1 MNLFRIALLA
11 FTAFTCMQ
19 SAKGQTPDAAPAR
32 VPQAS
37 VSVKGNKISYLWA
50 YRGLQ
55 AGLDVFDRKRDELA
69 SGASLRFVI
78 QDYKKA
84 GMPPGAVVKVVGE
97 DAALTLPVDEDG
109 GFVLKRSPTAFAD
122 DADVVL
128 VAGTDA
134 PPQRERGDFFTYPE
148 PQVRSPN
155 LPFGTWRMGD
165 LRLACHM
172 NLAMF
177 KKTSSL
183 LMSMAV
189 RIYTIGKDFCSSSS
203 DPEVRGNI
211 GFTAPAPFD
220 SATLIDGE
228 RRKVIGRGKKR
239 HTLQVPISENWSND
253 TLIVFQ
259 FSGNDATS
267 SPHEQAGEAAPIP

>member
-1 MNLFRIALLA
+1 MNLSRIAPLA
-11 FTAFTCMQ
+11 FTAFTCVQ
-19 SAKGQTPDAAPAR
+19 SAQGQTPDAAPA
-32 VPQAS
+32 S
-37 VSVKGNKISYLWA
+37 VTVKGNKISYLWA
-50 YRGLQ
+50 YRGLE

-69 SGASLRFVI
+69 PGASLRFVI

-84 GMPPGAVVKVVGE
+84 GLPPGAVVKVVGD
-97 DAALTLPVDEDG
+97 DAALTLPVDADG
-109 GFVLKRSPTAFAD
+109 GFVLKRSPAASAD

-134 PPQRERGDFFTYPE
+134 PPQRKRGDFFTYPE

-177 KKTSSL
+177 KKTASF
-183 LMSMAV
+183 LMSMTV
-189 RIYTIGKDFCSSSS
+189 RIYTIGKDFCSSSG
-203 DPEVRGNI
+203 DPEVRRST
-211 GFTAPAPFD
+211 GFTAPALFD

-228 RRKVIGRGKKR
+228 RRQLIGRGKKQ
-239 HTLQVPISENWSND
+239 HTLLVPISENWSND

-267 SPHEQAGEAAPIP
+267 SPHRQAGEGAPIP